1 MNEIDTSAS
10 VATAFAT
17 WDAQYRERHR
27 IAGEVQP
34 ANKAS
39 LFDALAA
46 AYITLV
52 TVTFDGVGDSGQ
64 IEGIDIIS
72 GGAGLGP
79 DPAQQGREAC
89 GGPTSQDND
98 AKPGETSTERG
109 AKASLPNVQ
118 VEIATPLWDG
128 SGTETHSLTMH
139 DAIERLAY
147 DLLEETHGGWENNE
161 GAYGEFVFDV
171 AERTIRLE
179 YNERVMET
187 VYSEHEW

>member
-1 MNEIDTSAS
+1 MDDVNASAS
-10 VATAFAT
+10 VETAFAAF
-17 WDAQYRERHR
+17 DDRYRQRQRHAEE
-27 IAGEVQP
+27 IQST
-34 ANKAS
+34 NKTA

-46 AYITLV
+46 ANITLV

-64 IEGIDIIS
+64 IESIDVRS
-72 GGAGLGP
+72 GGAGLEP
-79 DPAQQGREAC
+79 DSVQQGREAC
-89 GGPTSQDND
+89 EGQTSPEVDAQHGG
-98 AKPGETSTERG
+98 TSTER
-109 AKASLPNVQ
+109 KAESSLLSVQ

-171 AERTIRLE
+171 AGRTIRLE

-187 VYSEHEW
+187 EYSEHEW